1 MSFKLYEIDNLL
13 REALESAPVN
23 EETGELSDDWGNFL
37 DDIQMERDKKCLAVG
52 AIIREFS
59 AESESVK
66 SEKQR
71 LAKRQS
77 VIDNKIER
85 LKNYL
90 STAVNVG
97 EKLSDSRVQISW
109 RKSTAVN
116 VINPDLIPDSYCK
129 IERSVMKT
137 DLKKAIESGEYTGT
151 DAAIVVNQNIQIK

>member
-37 DDIQMERDKKCLAVG
+37 DGIQMERDKKCLAVG

-59 AESESVK
+59 AEAESVK

-137 DLKKAIESGEYTGT
+137 DLKKAIESGEYTGLG
-151 DAAIVVNQNIQIK
+151 ASIVVSQNIQIK